1 MFRNCTVRCSRY
13 QLRVNKFKTETIMRK
28 IDIDEAFDAWLDD
41 VDLIDVLGD
50 DIVSMLI
57 LDAYNGIDIS
67 RAVQNRIDGAFD
79 EHINEQVQEYE
90 LARAG
95 I

>member
-1 MFRNCTVRCSRY
+1 
-13 QLRVNKFKTETIMRK
+13 MRK
-28 IDIDEAFDAWLDD
+28 LDIDQAFDAWLDD
-41 VDLIDVLGD
+41 VDLVDVLSD

-57 LDAYNGIDIS
+57 LDAYNGIDI
-67 RAVQNRIDGAFD
+67 RKAVQNRIEGAFD
-79 EHINEQVQEYE
+79 EHIKEQVQEFG

>member
-1 MFRNCTVRCSRY
+1 
-13 QLRVNKFKTETIMRK
+13 MRK
-28 IDIDEAFDAWLDD
+28 LDIDEAFDAWLDD
-41 VDLIDVLGD
+41 VDPVDVLGD
-50 DIVSMLI
+50 DIISMLI
-57 LDAYNGIDIS
+57 LDAYNGIDI
-67 RAVQNRIDGAFD
+67 RKAVQNRIDGAFD

>member
-1 MFRNCTVRCSRY
+1 MGKLN
-13 QLRVNKFKTETIMRK
+13 
-28 IDIDEAFDAWLDD
+28 IDEAFEAWYEE
-41 VDLIDVLGD
+41 VDIIEALGV
-50 DIVSMLI
+50 DIVSL
-57 LDAYNGIDIS
+57 LLVDAYNGIDIS

-79 EHINEQVQEYE
+79 EYMKDQLREYE

>member
-1 MFRNCTVRCSRY
+1 MGKLN
-13 QLRVNKFKTETIMRK
+13 
-28 IDIDEAFDAWLDD
+28 IDEAFEAWYEE
-41 VDLIDVLGD
+41 VDIIEALGV
-50 DIVSMLI
+50 DIVSL
-57 LDAYNGIDIS
+57 LLVDAYNGIDIS